1 MGALLWG
8 QLDIRRMR
16 DLVARQRYREEGKMN
31 PNIRSGW
38 FLLVAGGVLT
48 ISMLY
53 AGFNS
58 DWQAVGGPMVWVLF
72 IGGSV
77 LLVATG
83 ILLIRRTRQ

>member
-1 MGALLWG
+1 MWAMAAD
-8 QLDIRRMR
+8 QR
-16 DLVARQRYREEGKMN
+16 DREERIVN
-31 PNIRSGW
+31 RSTRSGW
-38 FLLVAGGVLT
+38 FLLVSGGLLT

-83 ILLIRRTRQ
+83 TLLILRTWK